1 MPSPRVPG
9 PASPRRARLEL
20 ADGTELAGRAF
31 GAPVHAA
38 GEVVFATGMVGYT
51 ESLTDPS
58 YRRQILVLTWPL
70 AGNYGVPARAPGPDG
85 LPARGFESER
95 IQVAGLVVATLSPA
109 HSHWSADGSLDAWL
123 REDGVPGLEGVDT
136 RALTRKLRDHGTL
149 AGRIVVEGAEGGPDP
164 GAPLPDIGALNLAAE
179 VSVREPVLY
188 GKGRRRVAL
197 VDCGAKANIVRS
209 LLARGLEVLRVPWDA
224 DLEAIDAHGIVVSNG
239 PGDPARVEATVAH
252 LRRALAAGDRPIFGV
267 CLGNQLVGRA
277 AGCET
282 YKLPFGHR
290 GQNQPCRESGTT
302 RCHITS
308 QNHGYAVD
316 ASRLPEGWVEWFV
329 NANDGSNEGIR
340 HLARPFH
347 TVQFHPEASP
357 GPRDTGWLFDR
368 FAAELG

>member
-1 MPSPRVPG
+1 MAPR
-9 PASPRRARLEL
+9 SARLLLE
-20 ADGTELAGRAF
+20 DGTELAGAAF
-31 GAPVHAA
+31 GAPVSAS
-38 GEVVFATGMVGYT
+38 GEVVFATGMVGYP

-70 AGNYGVPARAPGPDG
+70 AGNYGVPPRGPRGADG
-85 LPARGFESER
+85 LPPPGFESDR
-95 IQVAGLVVATLSPA
+95 VQAAGLVVATLSDGF
-109 HSHWSADGSLDAWL
+109 SHWRAADSLDAWL
-123 REDGVPGLEGVDT
+123 RAEGVPGLSGIDT
-136 RALTRKLRDHGTL
+136 RALTRRLRDRGTL
-149 AGRIVVEGAEGGPDP
+149 AGRIVVEGATVGPAADDP
-164 GAPLPDIGALNLAAE
+164 FEDIGRLNLAAE
-179 VSVREPVLY
+179 VSVPEPVLH

-197 VDCGAKANIVRS
+197 VDCGCKANIVRS

-224 DLEAIDAHGIVVSNG
+224 DLERVDAHGIVVSNG

-252 LRRALAAGDRPIFGV
+252 LRTALRGTRPIFGV

-290 GQNQPCRESGTT
+290 GQNQPCREAGSS

-316 ASRLPEGWVEWFV
+316 ATRLPEGWTEWFV

-340 HLARPFH
+340 HLEEPFC

-368 FAAELG
+368 FAERLG